1 MAESGSLGQT
11 DEAGIEPV
19 DLGRLSPLVLSG
31 VGPSR
36 AERLAGLG
44 VSSVRDLLTLRPRR
58 LDVAPAALPIAALRG
73 LVVDGPVCD
82 ETSSPM
88 AAGRPGAA
96 GAKEVHRIEGEV
108 TAMRMFRM
116 GGRRSTLRIG
126 VSDGTASIDALFFN
140 QPWLRELFAKGDTV
154 ELMGS
159 LVNTKSG
166 PALVTPRVGRPDK
179 PLPAPGALEP
189 IYPLVDGVGQ
199 EYLRGLI
206 LDALDKYAHSLKET
220 LTEVQLGALG
230 FPALPEAVASLHRPT
245 SEAAY
250 GAALSRLAFEGLL
263 GLAARL
269 EKKRQTRLAGA
280 ALRAHLPK
288 FQGHPVEAAAA
299 LEQLFPFPFTG
310 AQKRVI
316 AELLDD
322 MESTTPMGRL
332 LQGDVGAGKTAVALA
347 VSIAMVKSGGQ
358 VAFMAP
364 TEVLAEQHFG
374 GNRELLRGQGIDSCL
389 LTGSVSVR
397 VRRELLAGVATGRP
411 MIVFGTHALFSKDVV
426 FGALGLC
433 VIDEQH
439 RFGVGQRERLTKGGA
454 KSKDAGVEVGASA
467 FPAIADAHVLHM
479 TATPIPRSL
488 ALILHGDL
496 DLAILDE
503 KPPGRGAIRTRWV
516 RGAERRRIRGLL
528 AERLAA
534 GERAFWVLP
543 RIDSTEAER
552 GGRGVVE
559 VHEWLLATD
568 LAEHGI
574 ELVHGRLKSDERR
587 RRFQRF
593 KSGESKLLV
602 GTTVI
607 EVGVDVP
614 EATVMVIEDAERL
627 GLAQLHQLRGR
638 IGRGPGGDPWCL
650 LLGPKSGEERFRL
663 LESTND
669 GFVIAEADLEKRGM
683 GDLAGVRQSGENLE
697 GLAELD
703 TRMFDQATRLIR
715 SDPTLLEDLLAK
727 PE

>member
-1 MAESGSLGQT
+1 MADPGSLGQT
-11 DEAGIEPV
+11 EEEGTEAV
-19 DLGRLSPLVLSG
+19 DLGRMSPLILSG

-36 AERLAGLG
+36 AARLTGLG
-44 VSSVRDLLTLRPRR
+44 VFSVRDLLTLRPRR
-58 LDVAPAALPIAALRG
+58 LDVAPSTLPIAALRG
-73 LVVDGPVCD
+73 LVVDGPICD
-82 ETSSPM
+82 ESTAAM
-88 AAGRPGAA
+88 ASGRPTSGV
-96 GAKEVHRIEGEV
+96 KEVHRIEGEV
-108 TAMRMFRM
+108 TAMRMFRQ

-140 QPWLRELFAKGDTV
+140 QPWLRELFDKGDTV

-166 PALVTPRVGRPDK
+166 PALVTPRIGRQDK
-179 PLPAPGALEP
+179 PLPEPGALEP

-199 EYLRGLI
+199 DYLRGLI
-206 LDALDKYAHSLKET
+206 LDAMDQFGESLKET
-220 LTEVQLGALG
+220 LSEAQLESLG
-230 FPALPEAVASLHRPT
+230 FPTLPKAVASLHRPT

-250 GAALSRLAFEGLL
+250 GAALSRFAFEGLL

-269 EKKRQTRLAGA
+269 ERKRQARLAGA
-280 ALRAHLPK
+280 ALPAHLPQH
-288 FQGHPVEAAAA
+288 QGQPAAASAA

-316 AELLDD
+316 AELLED

-389 LTGSVSVR
+389 LTGSIPTR
-397 VRRELLAGVATGRP
+397 VRRELLSGVATGRP
-411 MIVFGTHALFSKDVV
+411 MIVFGTHALFSKDVA

-454 KSKDAGVEVGASA
+454 KGDLAGDAIQDRA

-503 KPPGRGAIRTRWV
+503 KPAGRGVIRTRWV

-528 AERLAA
+528 SERLAA
-534 GERAFWVLP
+534 DERAFWVLP
-543 RIDSTEAER
+543 RIDSTESER

-574 ELVHGRLKSDERR
+574 ELVHGRLKPDERR

-614 EATVMVIEDAERL
+614 EATIMVIEDAERL

-663 LESTND
+663 LESTQD

-703 TRMFDQATRLIR
+703 TRLFDQATRLVR
-715 SDPTLLEDLLAK
+715 SDAALLEELLAK
-727 PE
+727 PK

>member
-1 MAESGSLGQT
+1 MAKSGSLDRAQEPGF
-11 DEAGIEPV
+11 EPV
-19 DLGRLSPLVLSG
+19 DLGRLSPLVLAG

-44 VSSVRDLLTLRPRR
+44 VFSVRDLLTLRPRR

-82 ETSSPM
+82 EASAP
-88 AAGRPGAA
+88 RPGAP
-96 GAKEVHRIEGEV
+96 GAKEVHRIDGEV
-108 TAMRMFRM
+108 TAMRMFRQ

-126 VSDGTASIDALFFN
+126 VSDGTASMDALFFN
-140 QPWLRELFAKGDTV
+140 QPWVRDLFAKGDRV

-166 PALVTPRVGRPDK
+166 PALVTPRIGRPDK
-179 PLPAPGALEP
+179 PLPEPGALEP

-206 LDALDKYAHSLKET
+206 LGALDMYGDQLEET
-220 LTEVQLGALG
+220 LTPSQLASLG
-230 FPALPEAVASLHRPT
+230 FPSLPDAVSSLHHPA
-245 SEAAY
+245 SQAAY
-250 GAALSRLAFEGLL
+250 GAALSRFAFEGLL

-269 EKKRQTRLAGA
+269 EQKRQTRLAGA
-280 ALRAHLPK
+280 ALAAHLPDYPG
-288 FQGHPVEAAAA
+288 QPVEATSA
-299 LEQLFPFPFTG
+299 LEQHFAFPFTG
-310 AQKRVI
+310 AQRRVI
-316 AELLDD
+316 AELLED

-347 VSIAMVKSGGQ
+347 VSIAMVLSGGQ

-374 GNRELLRGQGIDSCL
+374 GNRELLRSQGIDSCL
-389 LTGSVSVR
+389 LTGSIPTR
-397 VRRELLAGVATGRP
+397 VRRELLAGVASGRP
-411 MIVFGTHALFSKDVV
+411 MIVFGTHALFSKDVA

-439 RFGVGQRERLTKGGA
+439 RFGVGQRERLTKGG
-454 KSKDAGVEVGASA
+454 SKGLETAAFEAILPAS
-467 FPAIADAHVLHM
+467 AIADAHVLHM

-574 ELVHGRLKSDERR
+574 ELVHGRLKPEERR

-614 EATVMVIEDAERL
+614 EATIMAIEDAERL

-663 LESTND
+663 LESTDD

-703 TRMFDQATRLIR
+703 TRLFDLATRLVR
-715 SDPTLLEDLLAK
+715 KDAALLDELLAK